1 MDNFSI
7 LTFAEAKQP
16 DYKEKKGVGY
26 YEYGHMN
33 DYPEYLLELYK
44 KSAKHQALIKGK
56 VNYISGNGWRAGDVY
71 GELFIKKANQVES
84 LEDVT
89 KKIVTDNELFGG
101 FYLQVIWA
109 MNGMISDIYHVDY
122 SKVRTN
128 KDNTQFWIK
137 ENWKDK
143 YEEVKVYPAFNPN
156 FPKGSQILFA
166 KEYRAGISIYPLPS
180 YFGGLNYI
188 ESDIEVSK
196 HVLGNAQ
203 TGFTPSKLITLPN
216 GEPNPEEKRIIERKF
231 ENKFTGS
238 DGKKFLLSFV
248 NDISRKPSIDDLGA
262 SDLTKE
268 DFGHVDELIRTNI
281 YVAHQITTPALFG
294 ISEPGKLGSRQ
305 EMRDGYEIFKNTYVN
320 YKQRQVEAIIN
331 MIGSYRGVKEPMS
344 IQAVDPIG
352 IEFSSDIIAQNLTKD
367 EIREMLGAQKLE
379 PKTSSTSQ
387 DVIDSLNSL
396 SPLVANKVLESM
408 TPNEIRSI
416 VGLVAQAEGA
426 DLPQQMS
433 EDFIFEE
440 FGESRENFTVLKRK
454 ERFNEYT
461 DYELFASINQ
471 TKADILDLISKDKRI
486 TPEVIADT
494 LKLDISV
501 VDNSIEELIKDSSL
515 NKGLEKGVTIHELT
529 APLSELTKIEPQTSS
544 FLIRYTYEWKDIVPA
559 GERNTAAHPSREFCK
574 RLMTLDKV
582 YSRSDIEQMSAR
594 LGYSVWDRKG
604 GWWTMPDGEHSPSC
618 RHTWVSNIV
627 MRKK

>member
-7 LTFAEAKQP
+7 LTFAEARQP
-16 DYKEKKGVGY
+16 DYKEKKGIGY
-26 YEYGHMN
+26 YEYGHLN

-56 VNYISGNGWRAGDVY
+56 INYICGNGWKAGDVY
-71 GELFIKKANQVES
+71 GELFIKHANQVET
-84 LEDVT
+84 LEEVT

-101 FYLQVIWA
+101 FYLQVIWS

-128 KDNTQFWIK
+128 KDNTEFWIK
-137 ENWKDK
+137 DNWKDRH
-143 YEEVKVYPAFNPN
+143 EEVKVYPAFNPN
-156 FPKGSQILFA
+156 FPKGSQILFV

-248 NDISRKPSIDDLGA
+248 NDSGRKPIIDDLGA

-294 ISEPGKLGSRQ
+294 IAEPGKLGSRQ
-305 EMRDGYEIFKNTYVN
+305 EMRDGYEIFKNTYIN
-320 YKQRQVEAIIN
+320 YKQRQIEAVIN
-331 MIGSYRGVKEPMS
+331 MIGSYRGVKEPMYL
-344 IQAVDPIG
+344 IAVEPIG
-352 IEFSSDIIAQNLTKD
+352 IEFGEQTIASVAPKEWILDK
-367 EIREMLGAQKLE
+367 LGIDM
-379 PKTSSTSQ
+379 SQ
-387 DVIDSLNSL
+387 YQ
-396 SPLVANKVLESM
+396 
-408 TPNEIRSI
+408 T
-416 VGLVAQAEGA
+416 Q
-426 DLPQQMS
+426 PQQMS
-433 EDFIFEE
+433 DEFIFEE
-440 FGESRENFTVLKRK
+440 FGEAASNFQVFKK
-454 ERFNEYT
+454 KARFDEYT
-461 DYELFASINQ
+461 DYELFATINQ
-471 TKADILDLISKDKRI
+471 VKADILDLISKDKRI

-494 LKLDISV
+494 LKIDIDV
-501 VDNSIEELIKDSSL
+501 VNRNIEDLIKSGSL
-515 NKGLEKGVTIHELT
+515 AQGTENGVLIHELT
-529 APLSELTKIEPQTSS
+529 APLKDLTKIEPETKS
-544 FLIRYTYEWKDIVPA
+544 FMIRYSYEWKDIVPA

-574 RLMTLDKV
+574 RLMSLDKF
-582 YSRSDIEQMSAR
+582 YSRSDIEQISAR

-604 GWWTMPDGEHSPSC
+604 GWWTMPSGEHSPSC
-618 RHTWVSNIV
+618 RHEWKSNIV
-627 MRKK
+627 MRKNK

>member
-7 LTFAEAKQP
+7 LTFAEARQP
-16 DYKEKKGVGY
+16 DYKEKKGIGY

-56 VNYISGNGWRAGDVY
+56 INYICGNGWKAGDVY
-71 GELFIKKANQVES
+71 GELFIKHANQVET
-84 LEDVT
+84 LEEVT

-101 FYLQVIWA
+101 FYLQVIWS

-128 KDNTQFWIK
+128 KDNTEFWIK
-137 ENWKDK
+137 DNWKDRH
-143 YEEVKVYPAFNPN
+143 EEVKVYPAFNPN
-156 FPKGSQILFA
+156 FPKGSQILFV

-248 NDISRKPSIDDLGA
+248 NDSGRKPIIDDLGA

-294 ISEPGKLGSRQ
+294 IAEPGKLGSRQ
-305 EMRDGYEIFKNTYVN
+305 EMRDGYEIFKNTYIN
-320 YKQRQVEAIIN
+320 YKQRQIEAVIN
-331 MIGSYRGVKEPMS
+331 MIGSYRGVKEPMYL
-344 IQAVDPIG
+344 IAVEPIG
-352 IEFSSDIIAQNLTKD
+352 IEFGEQTIAAVAPKEWILEK
-367 EIREMLGAQKLE
+367 LGIDM
-379 PKTSSTSQ
+379 SQ
-387 DVIDSLNSL
+387 YQ
-396 SPLVANKVLESM
+396 
-408 TPNEIRSI
+408 T
-416 VGLVAQAEGA
+416 Q
-426 DLPQQMS
+426 PQQMS
-433 EDFIFEE
+433 DEFIFEE
-440 FGESRENFTVLKRK
+440 FGEAASNFQVFKK
-454 ERFNEYT
+454 KARFDEYT
-461 DYELFASINQ
+461 DYELFATINQ
-471 TKADILDLISKDKRI
+471 VKADILDLISKDKRI

-494 LKLDISV
+494 LKIDIDV
-501 VDNSIEELIKDSSL
+501 VNRNIEDLIKSGSL
-515 NKGLEKGVTIHELT
+515 AQGTENGVLIHELT
-529 APLSELTKIEPQTSS
+529 APLKDLTKIEPETKS
-544 FLIRYTYEWKDIVPA
+544 FMIRYSYEWKDIVPA

-574 RLMTLDKV
+574 RLMSLDKF

-604 GWWTMPDGEHSPSC
+604 KWWTMPDGTHSPSC
-618 RHTWVSNIV
+618 RHEWKSVLV
-627 MRKK
+627 MRKNK

>member
-7 LTFAEAKQP
+7 LTFAEARQP

-56 VNYISGNGWRAGDVY
+56 INYICGNGWKAGDVY
-71 GELFIKKANQVES
+71 GELFIRNANQVET

-101 FYLQVIWA
+101 FYLQVIWS

-128 KDNTQFWIK
+128 KDNTEFWIK
-137 ENWKDK
+137 DNWKDRH
-143 YEEVKVYPAFNPN
+143 EEVKVYPAFNPN
-156 FPKGSQILFA
+156 FPKGSQILFV

-248 NDISRKPSIDDLGA
+248 NDSGRKPIIDDLGA

-294 ISEPGKLGSRQ
+294 IAEPGKLGTRQ
-305 EMRDGYEIFKNTYVN
+305 EMRDGYEIFKNTYIN
-320 YKQRQVEAIIN
+320 YKQRQIEAVIN
-331 MIGSYRGVKEPMS
+331 MIGSYRGVKEPMTLIS
-344 IQAVDPIG
+344 VEPIG
-352 IEFSSDIIAQNLTKD
+352 IEFGEQTIAAVAPKEWILEK
-367 EIREMLGAQKLE
+367 LGIDPTLYQ
-379 PKTSSTSQ
+379 PK
-387 DVIDSLNSL
+387 
-396 SPLVANKVLESM
+396 
-408 TPNEIRSI
+408 
-416 VGLVAQAEGA
+416 
-426 DLPQQMS
+426 PQQMS
-433 EDFIFEE
+433 DEFIFEE
-440 FGESRENFTVLKRK
+440 FGEASENFQVFKK
-454 ERFNEYT
+454 KARFDEYT
-461 DYELFASINQ
+461 DYELFATINQ

-494 LKLDISV
+494 LKIDIDV
-501 VDNSIEELIKDSSL
+501 VNRNIEDLIKSGSL
-515 NKGLEKGVTIHELT
+515 AQGTENGVLIHELT
-529 APLSELTKIEPQTSS
+529 APLKDLTKIEPETKS
-544 FLIRYTYEWKDIVPA
+544 FMIRYSYEWKDIVPA

-574 RLMTLDKV
+574 RLMSLDKF

-604 GWWTMPDGEHSPSC
+604 KWWTMPDGTHSPSC
-618 RHTWVSNIV
+618 RHEWKSNIV
-627 MRKK
+627 MRKNK

>member
-7 LTFAEAKQP
+7 LTFAEARQP

-26 YEYGHMN
+26 YEYGHLN

-56 VNYISGNGWRAGDVY
+56 INYICGNGWKAGDVY
-71 GELFIKKANQVES
+71 GELFIRNANQVET
-84 LEDVT
+84 LEEVT

-101 FYLQVIWA
+101 FYLQVIWS

-128 KDNTQFWIK
+128 KDNTEFWIK
-137 ENWKDK
+137 DNWKDRH
-143 YEEVKVYPAFNPN
+143 EEVKVYPAFNPN
-156 FPKGSQILFA
+156 FPKGSQILFV

-248 NDISRKPSIDDLGA
+248 NDSGRKPIIDDLGA

-294 ISEPGKLGSRQ
+294 IAEPGKLGSRQ
-305 EMRDGYEIFKNTYVN
+305 EMRDGYEIFKNTYIN
-320 YKQRQVEAIIN
+320 YKQRQIEAVIN
-331 MIGSYRGVKEPMS
+331 MIGSYRGVKEPMTLIS
-344 IQAVDPIG
+344 VEPIG
-352 IEFSSDIIAQNLTKD
+352 IEFGEQTIAAVAPKEWILEK
-367 EIREMLGAQKLE
+367 LGIDM
-379 PKTSSTSQ
+379 SQ
-387 DVIDSLNSL
+387 Y
-396 SPLVANKVLESM
+396 
-408 TPNEIRSI
+408 
-416 VGLVAQAEGA
+416 Q
-426 DLPQQMS
+426 PQQMS
-433 EDFIFEE
+433 DEFIFEE
-440 FGESRENFTVLKRK
+440 FGEAASNFQVFKKKSRFD
-454 ERFNEYT
+454 EYT
-461 DYELFASINQ
+461 DYELFATINQ
-471 TKADILDLISKDKRI
+471 VKADILDLISKDKRI

-494 LKLDISV
+494 LKIDIDV
-501 VDNSIEELIKDSSL
+501 VNRNIEDLIKSGSL
-515 NKGLEKGVTIHELT
+515 AQGTENGVLIHELT
-529 APLSELTKIEPQTSS
+529 APLKDLTKIEPETKS
-544 FLIRYTYEWKDIVPA
+544 FMIRYSYEWKDEIPTT
-559 GERNTAAHPSREFCK
+559 ERDSEKHPSREFCK
-574 RLMTLDKV
+574 RLMGLKKF

-604 GWWTMPDGEHSPSC
+604 GWWTMPSGKHSPSC
-618 RHTWVSNIV
+618 RHEWKSLVV

>member
-1 MDNFSI
+1 MDNISI
-7 LTFAEAKQP
+7 LTFAEARQP

-56 VNYISGNGWRAGDVY
+56 INYICGNGWKAGDVY
-71 GELFIKKANQVES
+71 GELFIRNANQVET
-84 LEDVT
+84 LEEVT

-101 FYLQVIWA
+101 FYLQVIWS

-128 KDNTQFWIK
+128 KDNTEFWIK
-137 ENWKDK
+137 DNWKDRH
-143 YEEVKVYPAFNPN
+143 EEVKVYPAFNPN
-156 FPKGSQILFA
+156 FPKGSQILFV

-248 NDISRKPSIDDLGA
+248 NDSGRKPIIDDLGA

-294 ISEPGKLGSRQ
+294 IAEPGKLGSRQ
-305 EMRDGYEIFKNTYVN
+305 EMRDGYEIFKNTYIN
-320 YKQRQVEAIIN
+320 YKQRQIEAVIN
-331 MIGSYRGVKEPMS
+331 MIGSYRGVKEPMTLIS
-344 IQAVDPIG
+344 VEPIG
-352 IEFSSDIIAQNLTKD
+352 IEFGEQTIAAVAPKEWILEK
-367 EIREMLGAQKLE
+367 LGI
-379 PKTSSTSQ
+379 
-387 DVIDSLNSL
+387 DVSLYQ
-396 SPLVANKVLESM
+396 
-408 TPNEIRSI
+408 T
-416 VGLVAQAEGA
+416 Q
-426 DLPQQMS
+426 PQQMS
-433 EDFIFEE
+433 DDFIFEE
-440 FGESRENFTVLKRK
+440 FGEAASNFQVFKK
-454 ERFNEYT
+454 KARFDEYT
-461 DYELFASINQ
+461 DYELFATINQ

-494 LKLDISV
+494 LKIDIDV
-501 VDNSIEELIKDSSL
+501 VNRNIEDLIKSGSL
-515 NKGLEKGVTIHELT
+515 AQGTENGVLIHELT
-529 APLSELTKIEPQTSS
+529 APLKDLTKIEPETKS
-544 FLIRYTYEWKDIVPA
+544 FMIRYSYEWKDIVPV

-574 RLMTLDKV
+574 RLMALDKF

-604 GWWTMPDGEHSPSC
+604 KWWTMPDGTHSPSC
-618 RHTWVSNIV
+618 RHEWKSLVV

>member
-7 LTFAEAKQP
+7 LTFAEARQP
-16 DYKEKKGVGY
+16 DYKEKKGIGY

-56 VNYISGNGWRAGDVY
+56 INYICGNGWKAGDVY
-71 GELFIKKANQVES
+71 GELFIKHANQVET
-84 LEDVT
+84 LEEVT

-101 FYLQVIWA
+101 FYLQVIWS

-128 KDNTQFWIK
+128 KDNTEFWIK
-137 ENWKDK
+137 DNWKDRH
-143 YEEVKVYPAFNPN
+143 EEVKVYPAFNPN
-156 FPKGSQILFA
+156 FPKGSQILFV

-248 NDISRKPSIDDLGA
+248 NDSGRKPIIDDLGA

-294 ISEPGKLGSRQ
+294 IAEPGKLGSRQ
-305 EMRDGYEIFKNTYVN
+305 EMRDGYEIFKNTYIN
-320 YKQRQVEAIIN
+320 YKQRQIEAVIN
-331 MIGSYRGVKEPMS
+331 MIGSYRGVKEPMTLIS
-344 IQAVDPIG
+344 VEPIG
-352 IEFSSDIIAQNLTKD
+352 IEFGEQTIAAVAPKEWILEK
-367 EIREMLGAQKLE
+367 LGIDM
-379 PKTSSTSQ
+379 SQ
-387 DVIDSLNSL
+387 YQ
-396 SPLVANKVLESM
+396 
-408 TPNEIRSI
+408 T
-416 VGLVAQAEGA
+416 Q
-426 DLPQQMS
+426 PQQMS
-433 EDFIFEE
+433 DEFIFEE
-440 FGESRENFTVLKRK
+440 FGEASENFQVFKK
-454 ERFNEYT
+454 KARFDEYT
-461 DYELFASINQ
+461 DYELFATINQ

-494 LKLDISV
+494 LKIDIDV
-501 VDNSIEELIKDSSL
+501 VNRNIEDLIKSGSL
-515 NKGLEKGVTIHELT
+515 AQGTENGVLIHELT
-529 APLSELTKIEPQTSS
+529 APLKDLTKIEPETKS
-544 FLIRYTYEWKDIVPA
+544 FMIRYSYEWKDIVPA

-574 RLMTLDKV
+574 RLMSLDKF
-582 YSRSDIEQMSAR
+582 YSRSDIEQISAR

-604 GWWTMPDGEHSPSC
+604 GWWTMPSGEHSPSC
-618 RHTWVSNIV
+618 RHEWKSNIV
-627 MRKK
+627 MRKNK

>member
-7 LTFAEAKQP
+7 LTFAEARQP

-56 VNYISGNGWRAGDVY
+56 INYICGNGWKAGDVY
-71 GELFIKKANQVES
+71 GELFIKHANQVET
-84 LEDVT
+84 LEEVT

-101 FYLQVIWA
+101 FYLQVIWS

-128 KDNTQFWIK
+128 KDNTEFWIK
-137 ENWKDK
+137 DNWKDRH
-143 YEEVKVYPAFNPN
+143 EEVKVYPAFNPN
-156 FPKGSQILFA
+156 FPKGSQILFV

-248 NDISRKPSIDDLGA
+248 NDSGRKPIIDDLGA

-294 ISEPGKLGSRQ
+294 IAEPGKLGSRQ
-305 EMRDGYEIFKNTYVN
+305 EMRDGYEIFKNTYIN
-320 YKQRQVEAIIN
+320 YKQRQIEAVIN
-331 MIGSYRGVKEPMS
+331 MIGSYRGVKEPMTLIS
-344 IQAVDPIG
+344 VEPIG
-352 IEFSSDIIAQNLTKD
+352 IEFGEQTIAAVAPKEWILEK
-367 EIREMLGAQKLE
+367 LGIDM
-379 PKTSSTSQ
+379 SQ
-387 DVIDSLNSL
+387 YQ
-396 SPLVANKVLESM
+396 
-408 TPNEIRSI
+408 T
-416 VGLVAQAEGA
+416 Q
-426 DLPQQMS
+426 PQQMS
-433 EDFIFEE
+433 DEFIFEE
-440 FGESRENFTVLKRK
+440 FGEAASNFQVFKKKSRFD
-454 ERFNEYT
+454 EYT
-461 DYELFASINQ
+461 DYELFATINQ

-494 LKLDISV
+494 LKIDIDV
-501 VDNSIEELIKDSSL
+501 VNRNIEDLIKSGSL
-515 NKGLEKGVTIHELT
+515 AQGTENGVLIHELT
-529 APLSELTKIEPQTSS
+529 APLKELTKIEPETKS
-544 FLIRYTYEWKDIVPA
+544 FMIRYSYEWKDIVPA

-574 RLMTLDKV
+574 RLMSLDKF
-582 YSRSDIEQMSAR
+582 YSRSDIEQISAR

-604 GWWTMPDGEHSPSC
+604 GWWTMPSGEHSPSC
-618 RHTWVSNIV
+618 RHEWKSNIV
-627 MRKK
+627 MRKNK

>member
-7 LTFAEAKQP
+7 LTFAEARQP
-16 DYKEKKGVGY
+16 DYKEKKGIGY

-56 VNYISGNGWRAGDVY
+56 INYICGNGWKAGDVY
-71 GELFIKKANQVES
+71 GELFIRNANQVET
-84 LEDVT
+84 LEEVT

-101 FYLQVIWA
+101 FYLQVIWS

-128 KDNTQFWIK
+128 KDNTEFWIK
-137 ENWKDK
+137 DNWKDRH
-143 YEEVKVYPAFNPN
+143 EEVKVYPAFNPN
-156 FPKGSQILFA
+156 FPKGSQILFV

-248 NDISRKPSIDDLGA
+248 NDSGRKPIIDDLGA

-294 ISEPGKLGSRQ
+294 IAEPGKLGSRQ
-305 EMRDGYEIFKNTYVN
+305 EMRDGYEIFKNTYIN
-320 YKQRQVEAIIN
+320 YKQRQIEAVIN
-331 MIGSYRGVKEPMS
+331 MIGSYRGVKEPMYL
-344 IQAVDPIG
+344 IAVEPIG
-352 IEFSSDIIAQNLTKD
+352 IEFGEQTIAAVAPKEWILEK
-367 EIREMLGAQKLE
+367 LGIDM
-379 PKTSSTSQ
+379 SQ
-387 DVIDSLNSL
+387 Y
-396 SPLVANKVLESM
+396 
-408 TPNEIRSI
+408 
-416 VGLVAQAEGA
+416 Q
-426 DLPQQMS
+426 PQQMS
-433 EDFIFEE
+433 DNFIFEE
-440 FGESRENFTVLKRK
+440 FGEASENFQVFKK
-454 ERFNEYT
+454 KARFDEYT
-461 DYELFASINQ
+461 DYELFATINQ

-494 LKLDISV
+494 LKIDIDV
-501 VDNSIEELIKDSSL
+501 VNRNIEDLIKSGSL
-515 NKGLEKGVTIHELT
+515 AQGTENGVLIHELT
-529 APLSELTKIEPQTSS
+529 APLKDLTKIEPETKS
-544 FLIRYTYEWKDIVPA
+544 FMIRYSYEWKDIVPA

-574 RLMTLDKV
+574 RLMSLDKF

-604 GWWTMPDGEHSPSC
+604 KWWTMPDGTHSPSC
-618 RHTWVSNIV
+618 RHEWKSNLV
-627 MRKK
+627 MRKNK

>member
-7 LTFAEAKQP
+7 LTFAEARQP

-56 VNYISGNGWRAGDVY
+56 INYICGNGWKAGDVY
-71 GELFIKKANQVES
+71 GELFIKHANQVET
-84 LEDVT
+84 LEEVT

-101 FYLQVIWA
+101 FYLQVIWS

-128 KDNTQFWIK
+128 KDNTEFWIK
-137 ENWKDK
+137 DNWKDRH
-143 YEEVKVYPAFNPN
+143 EEVKVYPAFNPN
-156 FPKGSQILFA
+156 FPKGSQILFV

-248 NDISRKPSIDDLGA
+248 NDSGRKPIIDDLGA

-294 ISEPGKLGSRQ
+294 IAEPGKLGSRQ
-305 EMRDGYEIFKNTYVN
+305 EMRDGYEIFKNTYIN
-320 YKQRQVEAIIN
+320 YKQRQIEAVIN
-331 MIGSYRGVKEPMS
+331 MIGSYRGVKEPMYL
-344 IQAVDPIG
+344 IAVEPIG
-352 IEFSSDIIAQNLTKD
+352 IEFGEQTIAAVAPKEWILEK
-367 EIREMLGAQKLE
+367 LGIDM
-379 PKTSSTSQ
+379 SQ
-387 DVIDSLNSL
+387 YQ
-396 SPLVANKVLESM
+396 
-408 TPNEIRSI
+408 T
-416 VGLVAQAEGA
+416 Q
-426 DLPQQMS
+426 PQQMS
-433 EDFIFEE
+433 DEFIFEA
-440 FGESRENFTVLKRK
+440 FGEASENFQVFKK
-454 ERFNEYT
+454 KARFDEYT
-461 DYELFASINQ
+461 DYELFATINQ

-494 LKLDISV
+494 LKIDIDV
-501 VDNSIEELIKDSSL
+501 VNRNIEDLIKSGSL
-515 NKGLEKGVTIHELT
+515 AQGTENGVLIHELT
-529 APLSELTKIEPQTSS
+529 APLKDLTKIEPETKS
-544 FLIRYTYEWKDIVPA
+544 FMIRYSYEWKDIVPA

-574 RLMTLDKV
+574 RLMSLDKF
-582 YSRSDIEQMSAR
+582 YSRSDIEQISAR

-604 GWWTMPDGEHSPSC
+604 GWWTMPSGEHSPSC
-618 RHTWVSNIV
+618 RHEWKSNIV
-627 MRKK
+627 MRKNK

>member
-7 LTFAEAKQP
+7 LTFAEARQP

-26 YEYGHMN
+26 YEYGHLN

-56 VNYISGNGWRAGDVY
+56 INYICGNGWKAGDVY
-71 GELFIKKANQVES
+71 GELFIRNANQVET
-84 LEDVT
+84 LEGVT

-101 FYLQVIWA
+101 FYLQVIWS

-128 KDNTQFWIK
+128 KDNTEFWIK
-137 ENWKDK
+137 DNWKDRH
-143 YEEVKVYPAFNPN
+143 EEVKVYPAFNPN
-156 FPKGSQILFA
+156 FPKGSQILFV

-248 NDISRKPSIDDLGA
+248 NDSGRKPIIDDLGA

-294 ISEPGKLGSRQ
+294 IAEPGKLGSRQ
-305 EMRDGYEIFKNTYVN
+305 EMRDGYEIFKNTYIN
-320 YKQRQVEAIIN
+320 YKQRQIEAVIN
-331 MIGSYRGVKEPMS
+331 MIGSYRGVKEPMTLIS
-344 IQAVDPIG
+344 VEPIG
-352 IEFSSDIIAQNLTKD
+352 IEFGEQTIAAVAPKEWILEK
-367 EIREMLGAQKLE
+367 LGIDM
-379 PKTSSTSQ
+379 SQ
-387 DVIDSLNSL
+387 YQ
-396 SPLVANKVLESM
+396 
-408 TPNEIRSI
+408 T
-416 VGLVAQAEGA
+416 
-426 DLPQQMS
+426 QQMS
-433 EDFIFEE
+433 DEFIFEE
-440 FGESRENFTVLKRK
+440 FGEAIENFQVFKK
-454 ERFNEYT
+454 KSRFDEYT
-461 DYELFASINQ
+461 DYELFATINQ
-471 TKADILDLISKDKRI
+471 VKADILDLISKDKRI

-494 LKLDISV
+494 LKIDIDV
-501 VDNSIEELIKDSSL
+501 VNRNIEDLIKSGSL
-515 NKGLEKGVTIHELT
+515 AQGTENGVLIHELT
-529 APLSELTKIEPQTSS
+529 APLKDLTKIEPETKS
-544 FLIRYTYEWKDIVPA
+544 FMIRYSYEWKDEIPTT
-559 GERNTAAHPSREFCK
+559 ERDSEKHPSREFCK
-574 RLMTLDKV
+574 RLMGLKKF

-604 GWWTMPDGEHSPSC
+604 GWWTMPSGKHSPSC
-618 RHTWVSNIV
+618 RHEWKSNIV
-627 MRKK
+627 MRKNK

>member
-7 LTFAEAKQP
+7 LTFAEARQP
-16 DYKEKKGVGY
+16 DYKEKKGIGY

-56 VNYISGNGWRAGDVY
+56 INYICGNGWKAGDVY
-71 GELFIKKANQVES
+71 GELFIKHANQVET
-84 LEDVT
+84 LEEVT

-101 FYLQVIWA
+101 FYLQVIWS

-128 KDNTQFWIK
+128 KDNTEFWIK
-137 ENWKDK
+137 DNWKDRH
-143 YEEVKVYPAFNPN
+143 EEVKVYPAFNPN
-156 FPKGSQILFA
+156 FPKGSQILFV

-248 NDISRKPSIDDLGA
+248 NDVSRKPQIDDLGV

-268 DFGHVDELIRTNI
+268 NFSQVDELIRTNI

-294 ISEPGKLGSRQ
+294 IAEPGKLGSRQ
-305 EMRDGYEIFKNTYVN
+305 EMRDGYEIFKNTYIN
-320 YKQRQVEAIIN
+320 YKQRQIEAVIN
-331 MIGSYRGVKEPMS
+331 MIGSYRGVKESMTLIS
-344 IQAVDPIG
+344 VEPIG
-352 IEFSSDIIAQNLTKD
+352 IEFGEQTIAAVAPKEWILEK
-367 EIREMLGAQKLE
+367 LG
-379 PKTSSTSQ
+379 
-387 DVIDSLNSL
+387 IDMSLYQ
-396 SPLVANKVLESM
+396 
-408 TPNEIRSI
+408 T
-416 VGLVAQAEGA
+416 QT
-426 DLPQQMS
+426 QQMS
-433 EDFIFEE
+433 DEFIFEE
-440 FGESRENFTVLKRK
+440 FGEAASNFQVLKK
-454 ERFNEYT
+454 KSRFDEYT

-486 TPEVIADT
+486 TPEVIAET
-494 LKLDISV
+494 LNLDIDV
-501 VDNSIEELIKDSSL
+501 VKSNLEELIKIGSL
-515 NKGLEKGVTIHELT
+515 AVGIDNGITIHELT
-529 APLSELTKIEPQTSS
+529 APIDELTKIEPETKS
-544 FLIRYTYEWKDIVPA
+544 FMIRYSYEWKDIVPA

-574 RLMTLDKV
+574 RLMSLDKF
-582 YSRSDIEQMSAR
+582 YSRSDIEQISAR

-604 GWWTMPDGEHSPSC
+604 GWWTMPSGEHSPSC
-618 RHTWVSNIV
+618 RHEWKSNIV
-627 MRKK
+627 MRKNK

>member
-7 LTFAEAKQP
+7 LTFAEARQP

-26 YEYGHMN
+26 YEYGHLN

-56 VNYISGNGWRAGDVY
+56 INYICGNGWKAGDVY
-71 GELFIKKANQVES
+71 GELFIKHANQVET
-84 LEDVT
+84 LEEVT

-101 FYLQVIWA
+101 FYLQVIWS

-128 KDNTQFWIK
+128 KDNTEFWIK
-137 ENWKDK
+137 DNWKDRH
-143 YEEVKVYPAFNPN
+143 EEVKVYPAFNPN
-156 FPKGSQILFA
+156 FPKGSQILFV

-248 NDISRKPSIDDLGA
+248 NDSGRKPIIDDLGA

-268 DFGHVDELIRTNI
+268 NFSQVDELIRTNI

-294 ISEPGKLGSRQ
+294 IAEPGKLGSRQ
-305 EMRDGYEIFKNTYVN
+305 EMRDGYEIFKNTYIN
-320 YKQRQVEAIIN
+320 YKQRQIEAVIN
-331 MIGSYRGVKEPMS
+331 MIGSYRGVKEPMYL
-344 IQAVDPIG
+344 IAVEPIG
-352 IEFSSDIIAQNLTKD
+352 IEFGEQTIAAVAPKEWILEK
-367 EIREMLGAQKLE
+367 LGIDM
-379 PKTSSTSQ
+379 SQ
-387 DVIDSLNSL
+387 YQ
-396 SPLVANKVLESM
+396 
-408 TPNEIRSI
+408 T
-416 VGLVAQAEGA
+416 Q
-426 DLPQQMS
+426 PQQMS
-433 EDFIFEE
+433 DEFIFEE
-440 FGESRENFTVLKRK
+440 FGEAASNFQVFKKKSRFD
-454 ERFNEYT
+454 EYT
-461 DYELFASINQ
+461 DYELFATINQ
-471 TKADILDLISKDKRI
+471 VKADILDLISKDKRI

-494 LKLDISV
+494 LKIDIDV
-501 VDNSIEELIKDSSL
+501 VNRNIEDLIKSGSL
-515 NKGLEKGVTIHELT
+515 AQGTENGVLIHELT
-529 APLSELTKIEPQTSS
+529 APLKDLTKIEPETKS
-544 FLIRYTYEWKDIVPA
+544 FMIRYSYEWKDIVPA

-574 RLMTLDKV
+574 RLMSLDKF

-604 GWWTMPDGEHSPSC
+604 KWWTMPDGTHSPSC
-618 RHTWVSNIV
+618 RHEWKSNIV
-627 MRKK
+627 MRKNK

>member
-7 LTFAEAKQP
+7 LTFAEARQP

-56 VNYISGNGWRAGDVY
+56 INYICGNGWKAGDIY
-71 GELFIKKANQVES
+71 GELFIKHANQVET
-84 LEDVT
+84 LEEVT

-101 FYLQVIWA
+101 FYLQVIWS

-128 KDNTQFWIK
+128 KDNTEFWIK
-137 ENWKDK
+137 DNWKDRH
-143 YEEVKVYPAFNPN
+143 EEVKVYPAFNPN
-156 FPKGSQILFA
+156 FPKGSQILFV

-248 NDISRKPSIDDLGA
+248 NDSGRKPIIDDLGA

-294 ISEPGKLGSRQ
+294 IAEPGKLGTRQ
-305 EMRDGYEIFKNTYVN
+305 EMRDGYEIFKNTYIN
-320 YKQRQVEAIIN
+320 YKQRQIEAVIN
-331 MIGSYRGVKEPMS
+331 MIGSYRGVKEPMTL
-344 IQAVDPIG
+344 IAVEPIG
-352 IEFSSDIIAQNLTKD
+352 IEFGEQTIAAVAPKEWILEK
-367 EIREMLGAQKLE
+367 LGIDM
-379 PKTSSTSQ
+379 SQ
-387 DVIDSLNSL
+387 Y
-396 SPLVANKVLESM
+396 
-408 TPNEIRSI
+408 
-416 VGLVAQAEGA
+416 Q
-426 DLPQQMS
+426 PQQMS
-433 EDFIFEE
+433 DEFIFEE
-440 FGESRENFTVLKRK
+440 FGEASENFQVFKK
-454 ERFNEYT
+454 KARFDEYT
-461 DYELFASINQ
+461 DYELFATINQ
-471 TKADILDLISKDKRI
+471 VKADILDLISKDKRI

-494 LKLDISV
+494 LKIDIDV
-501 VDNSIEELIKDSSL
+501 VNRNIEDLIKSGSL
-515 NKGLEKGVTIHELT
+515 AQGTENGVLIHELT
-529 APLSELTKIEPQTSS
+529 APLSELTKIEPETKS
-544 FLIRYTYEWKDIVPA
+544 FMIRYSYEWKDIVPA

-574 RLMTLDKV
+574 RLMALDKF
-582 YSRSDIEQMSAR
+582 YSRSDIEQISAR

-604 GWWTMPDGEHSPSC
+604 GWWTMPSGEHSPSC
-618 RHTWVSNIV
+618 RHEWKSNLV
-627 MRKK
+627 MRKNK

>member
-7 LTFAEAKQP
+7 LTFAEARQP

-26 YEYGHMN
+26 YEYGHLN

-56 VNYISGNGWRAGDVY
+56 INYICGNGWKAGDVY
-71 GELFIKKANQVES
+71 GELFIKHANQVET

-101 FYLQVIWA
+101 FYLQIIWS

-128 KDNTQFWIK
+128 KDNTEFWIK
-137 ENWKDK
+137 DNWKDRH
-143 YEEVKVYPAFNPN
+143 EEVKVYPAFNPN
-156 FPKGSQILFA
+156 FPKGSQILFV

-248 NDISRKPSIDDLGA
+248 NDSGRKPIIDDLGA

-294 ISEPGKLGSRQ
+294 IAEPGKLGSRQ
-305 EMRDGYEIFKNTYVN
+305 EMRDGYEIFKNTYIN
-320 YKQRQVEAIIN
+320 YKQRQIEAVIN
-331 MIGSYRGVKEPMS
+331 MIGSYRGVKEPMYL
-344 IQAVDPIG
+344 IAVEPIG
-352 IEFSSDIIAQNLTKD
+352 IEFGEQTIAAVAPKEWILEK
-367 EIREMLGAQKLE
+367 LGIDM
-379 PKTSSTSQ
+379 SQ
-387 DVIDSLNSL
+387 YQ
-396 SPLVANKVLESM
+396 
-408 TPNEIRSI
+408 T
-416 VGLVAQAEGA
+416 Q
-426 DLPQQMS
+426 PQQMS
-433 EDFIFEE
+433 DDFIFEE
-440 FGESRENFTVLKRK
+440 FGEAASNFQVFKK
-454 ERFNEYT
+454 KARFDEYT
-461 DYELFASINQ
+461 DYELFATINQ
-471 TKADILDLISKDKRI
+471 VKADILDLISKDKRI

-494 LKLDISV
+494 LKIDIDV
-501 VDNSIEELIKDSSL
+501 VNRNIEDLIKSGSL
-515 NKGLEKGVTIHELT
+515 AQGTENGVLIHELT
-529 APLSELTKIEPQTSS
+529 APLKDLTKIEPETKS
-544 FLIRYTYEWKDIVPA
+544 FMIRYSYEWKDIVPA

-574 RLMTLDKV
+574 RLMALDKF

-604 GWWTMPDGEHSPSC
+604 KWWTMPDGTHSPSC
-618 RHTWVSNIV
+618 RHEWKSNIV
-627 MRKK
+627 MRKNK

>member
-7 LTFAEAKQP
+7 LTFAEARQP

-56 VNYISGNGWRAGDVY
+56 INYICGNGWKAGDVY
-71 GELFIKKANQVES
+71 GELFIKHANQVET
-84 LEDVT
+84 LEEVT

-101 FYLQVIWA
+101 FYLQVIWS

-128 KDNTQFWIK
+128 KDNTEFWIK
-137 ENWKDK
+137 DNWKDRH
-143 YEEVKVYPAFNPN
+143 EEVKVYPAFNPN
-156 FPKGSQILFA
+156 FPKGSQILFV

-248 NDISRKPSIDDLGA
+248 NDSGRKPIIDDLGA

-294 ISEPGKLGSRQ
+294 IAEPGKLGTRQ
-305 EMRDGYEIFKNTYVN
+305 EMRDGYEIFKNTYIN
-320 YKQRQVEAIIN
+320 YKQRQIEAVIN
-331 MIGSYRGVKEPMS
+331 MIGSYRGVKEPMYL
-344 IQAVDPIG
+344 IAVEPIG
-352 IEFSSDIIAQNLTKD
+352 IEFGEQTIAAVAPKEWILEK
-367 EIREMLGAQKLE
+367 LGIDM
-379 PKTSSTSQ
+379 SQ
-387 DVIDSLNSL
+387 YQ
-396 SPLVANKVLESM
+396 
-408 TPNEIRSI
+408 T
-416 VGLVAQAEGA
+416 Q
-426 DLPQQMS
+426 PQQMS
-433 EDFIFEE
+433 DEFIFEE
-440 FGESRENFTVLKRK
+440 FGESSENFQVFKK
-454 ERFNEYT
+454 KARFDEYT
-461 DYELFASINQ
+461 DYELFATINQ

-494 LKLDISV
+494 LKIDIDV
-501 VDNSIEELIKDSSL
+501 VNRNIEDLIKSGSL
-515 NKGLEKGVTIHELT
+515 AQGTENGVLIHELT
-529 APLSELTKIEPQTSS
+529 APLKDLTKIEPETKS
-544 FLIRYTYEWKDIVPA
+544 FMIRYSYEWKNDIPITQRDS
-559 GERNTAAHPSREFCK
+559 EKHPSREFCK
-574 RLMTLDKV
+574 RLMSLDKF
-582 YSRSDIEQMSAR
+582 YSRSDIEQISAR

-604 GWWTMPDGEHSPSC
+604 GWWTMPSGEHSPSC
-618 RHTWVSNIV
+618 RHEWKSNIV
-627 MRKK
+627 MRKNK

>member
-7 LTFAEAKQP
+7 LTFAEARQP
-16 DYKEKKGVGY
+16 DYKEKKGIGY

-56 VNYISGNGWRAGDVY
+56 INYICGNGWKAGDVY
-71 GELFIKKANQVES
+71 GELFIKHANQVET
-84 LEDVT
+84 LEEVT

-101 FYLQVIWA
+101 FYLQVIWS

-128 KDNTQFWIK
+128 KDNTEFWIK
-137 ENWKDK
+137 DNWKDRH
-143 YEEVKVYPAFNPN
+143 EEVKVYPAFNPN
-156 FPKGSQILFA
+156 FPKGSQILFV

-248 NDISRKPSIDDLGA
+248 NDSGRKPIIDDLGA

-294 ISEPGKLGSRQ
+294 IAEPGKLGSRQ
-305 EMRDGYEIFKNTYVN
+305 EMRDGYEIFKNTYIN
-320 YKQRQVEAIIN
+320 YKQRQIEAVIN
-331 MIGSYRGVKEPMS
+331 MIGSYRGVKEPMTLIS
-344 IQAVDPIG
+344 VEPIG
-352 IEFSSDIIAQNLTKD
+352 IEFGEQTIAAVAPKEWILEKLGIDI
-367 EIREMLGAQKLE
+367 
-379 PKTSSTSQ
+379 
-387 DVIDSLNSL
+387 SLYQ
-396 SPLVANKVLESM
+396 
-408 TPNEIRSI
+408 T
-416 VGLVAQAEGA
+416 Q
-426 DLPQQMS
+426 PQQMS
-433 EDFIFEE
+433 DEFIFEE
-440 FGESRENFTVLKRK
+440 FGEAASNFQVFKK
-454 ERFNEYT
+454 KARFDEYT
-461 DYELFASINQ
+461 DYELFATINQ

-494 LKLDISV
+494 LKIDIDIV
-501 VDNSIEELIKDSSL
+501 NRNIEDLIKSGSL
-515 NKGLEKGVTIHELT
+515 AQGTEKGVIIHELT
-529 APLSELTKIEPQTSS
+529 APLSELTKIEPETKS
-544 FLIRYTYEWKDIVPA
+544 FMIRYSYEWKDIVPA

-574 RLMTLDKV
+574 RLMSLDKF
-582 YSRSDIEQMSAR
+582 YSRSDIEQISAR

-604 GWWTMPDGEHSPSC
+604 GWWTMPSGEHSPSC
-618 RHTWVSNIV
+618 RHEWKSNIV
-627 MRKK
+627 MRKNK

>member
-1 MDNFSI
+1 MDKILDSFSI

-56 VNYISGNGWRAGDVY
+56 INYICGNGWKAGDVY
-71 GELFIKKANQVES
+71 GELFIRNANQVET
-84 LEDVT
+84 LEEVT

-101 FYLQVIWA
+101 FYLQVIWS

-156 FPKGSQILFA
+156 FPKGSQILFV

-248 NDISRKPSIDDLGA
+248 NDSNRKPIIDDLGA

-294 ISEPGKLGSRQ
+294 IAEPGKLGSRQ
-305 EMRDGYEIFKNTYVN
+305 EMRDGYEIFKNTYIN
-320 YKQRQVEAIIN
+320 YKQRQIEAVIN
-331 MIGSYRGVKEPMS
+331 MIGSYRGVKEPMYL
-344 IQAVDPIG
+344 IAVEPIG
-352 IEFSSDIIAQNLTKD
+352 IEFGEQTIAAVAPKEWILEK
-367 EIREMLGAQKLE
+367 LGIDM
-379 PKTSSTSQ
+379 SQ
-387 DVIDSLNSL
+387 YQ
-396 SPLVANKVLESM
+396 
-408 TPNEIRSI
+408 T
-416 VGLVAQAEGA
+416 Q
-426 DLPQQMS
+426 PQQMS
-433 EDFIFEE
+433 DEFIFEE
-440 FGESRENFTVLKRK
+440 FGEAASNFQVFKK
-454 ERFNEYT
+454 KARFDEYT
-461 DYELFASINQ
+461 DYELFATINQ
-471 TKADILDLISKDKRI
+471 VKADILDLISKDKRI

-494 LKLDISV
+494 LKIDIDV
-501 VDNSIEELIKDSSL
+501 VNRNIEDLIKSGSL
-515 NKGLEKGVTIHELT
+515 AQGTENGVLIHELT
-529 APLSELTKIEPQTSS
+529 APLKDLTKIEPETKS
-544 FLIRYTYEWKDIVPA
+544 FMIRYSYEWKDIVPA

-574 RLMTLDKV
+574 RLMSLDKF
-582 YSRSDIEQMSAR
+582 YSRSDIEQISAR

-604 GWWTMPDGEHSPSC
+604 GWWTMPSGEHSPSC
-618 RHTWVSNIV
+618 RHEWKSNIV
-627 MRKK
+627 MRKNK

>member
-7 LTFAEAKQP
+7 LTFAEARQP

-56 VNYISGNGWRAGDVY
+56 INYICGNGWKAGDVY
-71 GELFIKKANQVES
+71 GELFIRNANQVET
-84 LEDVT
+84 LEEVT

-101 FYLQVIWA
+101 FYLQVIWS

-128 KDNTQFWIK
+128 KDNTQYWVK
-137 ENWKDK
+137 DNWKDRH
-143 YEEVKVYPAFNPN
+143 EEAKVFPAFNPN
-156 FPKGSQILFA
+156 FPKGSQILFV

-248 NDISRKPSIDDLGA
+248 NDSGRKPIIDDLGA

-294 ISEPGKLGSRQ
+294 IAEPGKLGTRQ
-305 EMRDGYEIFKNTYVN
+305 EMRDGYEIFKNTYIN
-320 YKQRQVEAIIN
+320 YKQRQIEAVIN
-331 MIGSYRGVKEPMS
+331 MIGSYRGVKEPMTL
-344 IQAVDPIG
+344 IAVEPIG
-352 IEFSSDIIAQNLTKD
+352 IEFGEQTIAAVAPKEWILEK
-367 EIREMLGAQKLE
+367 LGIDPTLYQ
-379 PKTSSTSQ
+379 PK
-387 DVIDSLNSL
+387 
-396 SPLVANKVLESM
+396 
-408 TPNEIRSI
+408 
-416 VGLVAQAEGA
+416 
-426 DLPQQMS
+426 PQQMS
-433 EDFIFEE
+433 DEFIFEE
-440 FGESRENFTVLKRK
+440 FGEAASNFQVFKK
-454 ERFNEYT
+454 KARFDDYT
-461 DYELFASINQ
+461 DYELFATINQ

-494 LKLDISV
+494 LKIDVDV
-501 VDNSIEELIKDSSL
+501 VNRNIEDLIKSGSL
-515 NKGLEKGVTIHELT
+515 AQGTENGVLIHELT
-529 APLSELTKIEPQTSS
+529 APLKDLTKIEPETKS
-544 FLIRYTYEWKDIVPA
+544 FMIRYSYEWKDIVPA

-574 RLMTLDKV
+574 RLMTLDKF

-604 GWWTMPDGEHSPSC
+604 KWWTMPDGTHSPSC
-618 RHTWVSNIV
+618 RHEWKSLVV

>member
-7 LTFAEAKQP
+7 LTFAEARQP
-16 DYKEKKGVGY
+16 DYKEKKGIGY

-56 VNYISGNGWRAGDVY
+56 INYICGNGWKAGDVY
-71 GELFIKKANQVES
+71 GELFIKHANQVET
-84 LEDVT
+84 LEEVT

-101 FYLQVIWA
+101 FYLQVIWS

-128 KDNTQFWIK
+128 KDNTEFWIK
-137 ENWKDK
+137 DNWKDRH
-143 YEEVKVYPAFNPN
+143 EEVKVYPAFNPN
-156 FPKGSQILFA
+156 FPKGSQILFV

-248 NDISRKPSIDDLGA
+248 NDSGRKPIIDDLGA

-294 ISEPGKLGSRQ
+294 IAEPGKLGSRQ
-305 EMRDGYEIFKNTYVN
+305 EMRDGYEIFKNTYIN
-320 YKQRQVEAIIN
+320 YKQRQIEAVIN
-331 MIGSYRGVKEPMS
+331 MIGSYRGVKEPMYL
-344 IQAVDPIG
+344 IAVEPIG
-352 IEFSSDIIAQNLTKD
+352 IEFGEQTIAAVAPKEWILEK
-367 EIREMLGAQKLE
+367 LGIDM
-379 PKTSSTSQ
+379 SQ
-387 DVIDSLNSL
+387 YQ
-396 SPLVANKVLESM
+396 
-408 TPNEIRSI
+408 T
-416 VGLVAQAEGA
+416 Q
-426 DLPQQMS
+426 PQQMS
-433 EDFIFEE
+433 DEFIFDE
-440 FGESRENFTVLKRK
+440 FGEAASNFQVFKK
-454 ERFNEYT
+454 KARFDEYT
-461 DYELFASINQ
+461 DYELFATINQ

-494 LKLDISV
+494 LKIDIDV
-501 VDNSIEELIKDSSL
+501 VNRNIEDLIKSGSL
-515 NKGLEKGVTIHELT
+515 AQGTEKGVIIHELT
-529 APLSELTKIEPQTSS
+529 APLKDLTKIEPETKS
-544 FLIRYTYEWKDIVPA
+544 FMIRYSYEWKDIVPA

-574 RLMTLDKV
+574 RLMSLDKF
-582 YSRSDIEQMSAR
+582 YSRSDIEQISAR

-604 GWWTMPDGEHSPSC
+604 GWWTMPSGEHSPSC
-618 RHTWVSNIV
+618 RHEWKSNIV
-627 MRKK
+627 MRKNK

>member
-7 LTFAEAKQP
+7 LTFAEARQP

-26 YEYGHMN
+26 YEYGHLN

-56 VNYISGNGWRAGDVY
+56 INYICGNGWKAGDVY
-71 GELFIKKANQVES
+71 GELFIKHANQVET
-84 LEDVT
+84 LEEVT

-101 FYLQVIWA
+101 FYLQVIWS

-128 KDNTQFWIK
+128 KDNTEFWIK
-137 ENWKDK
+137 DNWKDRH
-143 YEEVKVYPAFNPN
+143 EEVKVYPAFNPN
-156 FPKGSQILFA
+156 FPKGSQILFV

-248 NDISRKPSIDDLGA
+248 NDSGRKPIIDDLGA

-294 ISEPGKLGSRQ
+294 IAEPGKLGSRQ
-305 EMRDGYEIFKNTYVN
+305 EMRDGYEIFKNTYIN
-320 YKQRQVEAIIN
+320 YKQRQIEAVIN
-331 MIGSYRGVKEPMS
+331 MIGSYRGVKEPMTLIS
-344 IQAVDPIG
+344 VEPIG
-352 IEFSSDIIAQNLTKD
+352 IEFGEQTIAAVAPKEWILEK
-367 EIREMLGAQKLE
+367 LGIDM
-379 PKTSSTSQ
+379 SQ
-387 DVIDSLNSL
+387 Y
-396 SPLVANKVLESM
+396 
-408 TPNEIRSI
+408 
-416 VGLVAQAEGA
+416 Q
-426 DLPQQMS
+426 PQQMS
-433 EDFIFEE
+433 DEFIFEE
-440 FGESRENFTVLKRK
+440 FGEAASNFQVFKK
-454 ERFNEYT
+454 KARFDEYT
-461 DYELFASINQ
+461 DYELFATINQ

-494 LKLDISV
+494 LKIDIEV
-501 VDNSIEELIKDSSL
+501 VNRNIEDLIKSGSL
-515 NKGLEKGVTIHELT
+515 AQGTEKGVIIHELT
-529 APLSELTKIEPQTSS
+529 APLSELTKIEPETKS
-544 FLIRYTYEWKDIVPA
+544 FMIRYSYEWKDIVPA

-574 RLMTLDKV
+574 RLMSLDKF
-582 YSRSDIEQMSAR
+582 YSRSDIEQISAR

-604 GWWTMPDGEHSPSC
+604 GWWTMPSGEHSPSC
-618 RHTWVSNIV
+618 RHEWKSNLV
-627 MRKK
+627 MRKNK

>member
-7 LTFAEAKQP
+7 LTFAEARQP
-16 DYKEKKGVGY
+16 DYKEKKGIGY

-56 VNYISGNGWRAGDVY
+56 INYICGNGWKAGDVY
-71 GELFIKKANQVES
+71 GELFIRNANQVET
-84 LEDVT
+84 LEEVT

-101 FYLQVIWA
+101 FYLQVIWS

-128 KDNTQFWIK
+128 KDNTEFWIK
-137 ENWKDK
+137 DNWKDRH
-143 YEEVKVYPAFNPN
+143 EEVKVYPAFNPN
-156 FPKGSQILFA
+156 FPKGSQILFV

-248 NDISRKPSIDDLGA
+248 NDSGRKPIIDDLGA

-294 ISEPGKLGSRQ
+294 IAEPGKLGTRQ
-305 EMRDGYEIFKNTYVN
+305 EMRDGYEIFKNTYIN
-320 YKQRQVEAIIN
+320 YKQRQIEAVIN
-331 MIGSYRGVKEPMS
+331 MIGSYRGVKEPMYL
-344 IQAVDPIG
+344 IAVEPIG
-352 IEFSSDIIAQNLTKD
+352 IEFGEQTIAAVAPKEWILEK
-367 EIREMLGAQKLE
+367 LGIDM
-379 PKTSSTSQ
+379 SQ
-387 DVIDSLNSL
+387 YQ
-396 SPLVANKVLESM
+396 
-408 TPNEIRSI
+408 T
-416 VGLVAQAEGA
+416 
-426 DLPQQMS
+426 QQMS
-433 EDFIFEE
+433 DEFIFEE
-440 FGESRENFTVLKRK
+440 FGEAASNFQVFKKKSRFD
-454 ERFNEYT
+454 EYT
-461 DYELFASINQ
+461 DYELFATINQ

-494 LKLDISV
+494 LKIDIDV
-501 VDNSIEELIKDSSL
+501 VNRNIEDLIKSGSL
-515 NKGLEKGVTIHELT
+515 AQGTENGVLIHELT
-529 APLSELTKIEPQTSS
+529 APLSELTKIEPETKS
-544 FLIRYTYEWKDIVPA
+544 FMIRYSYEWKDIVPA

-574 RLMTLDKV
+574 RLMSLDKF
-582 YSRSDIEQMSAR
+582 YSRSDIEQISAR

-604 GWWTMPDGEHSPSC
+604 GWWTMPSGEHSPSC
-618 RHTWVSNIV
+618 RHEWKSNIV
-627 MRKK
+627 MRKNK

>member
-16 DYKEKKGVGY
+16 DYKEKKGIGY

-56 VNYISGNGWRAGDVY
+56 INYICGNGWKAGDAY
-71 GELFIKKANQVES
+71 GELFIMKANQVES

-137 ENWKDK
+137 DNWRDRH
-143 YEEVKVYPAFNPN
+143 EEAKVYPAFNPN
-156 FPKGSQILFA
+156 YPKGSQILFA
-166 KEYRAGISIYPLPS
+166 KEYRAGMSIYPLPS

-281 YVAHQITTPALFG
+281 YVSHQITTPALFG
-294 ISEPGKLGSRQ
+294 IAEAGKLGTRQ
-305 EMRDGYEIFKNTYVN
+305 EMRDGYEIFKNTYIN
-320 YKQRQVEAIIN
+320 YKQRQVEGIIN
-331 MIGSYRGVKEPMS
+331 MIGSYRGVKEPMTL
-344 IQAVDPIG
+344 IPVEPIG
-352 IEFSSDIIAQNLTKD
+352 IEFSEQTIAAVAPKQWILEKLGID
-367 EIREMLGAQKLE
+367 ESLYTAQ
-379 PKTSSTSQ
+379 
-387 DVIDSLNSL
+387 
-396 SPLVANKVLESM
+396 
-408 TPNEIRSI
+408 
-416 VGLVAQAEGA
+416 
-426 DLPQQMS
+426 PQQMS
-433 EDFIFEE
+433 DDFIFEE

-494 LKLDISV
+494 LKLDIDV
-501 VDNSIEELIKDSSL
+501 VKSNLDQLVKSGSL
-515 NKGLEKGVTIHELT
+515 VMGVENGTTIHELT

-544 FLIRYTYEWKDIVPA
+544 FLIRYSYEWKDIVPA
-559 GERNTAAHPSREFCK
+559 GERDTAEHPSREFCK
-574 RLMTLDKV
+574 RLMRLDKL

-604 GWWTMPDGEHSPSC
+604 KWWTMPDGTHSPSC
-618 RHTWVSNIV
+618 RHTWTSNVV

>member
-7 LTFAEAKQP
+7 LTFAEARQP
-16 DYKEKKGVGY
+16 DYKEKKGIGY
-26 YEYGHMN
+26 YEYGHLN

-56 VNYISGNGWRAGDVY
+56 INYICGNGWKAGDVY
-71 GELFIKKANQVES
+71 GELFIRNANQVET
-84 LEDVT
+84 LEEVT

-101 FYLQVIWA
+101 FYLQVIWS

-128 KDNTQFWIK
+128 KDNTEFWIK
-137 ENWKDK
+137 DNWKDRH
-143 YEEVKVYPAFNPN
+143 EEVKVYPAFNPN
-156 FPKGSQILFA
+156 FPKGSQILFV

-248 NDISRKPSIDDLGA
+248 NDSGRKPIIDDLGA

-294 ISEPGKLGSRQ
+294 IAEPGKLGSRQ
-305 EMRDGYEIFKNTYVN
+305 EMRDGYEIFKNTYIN
-320 YKQRQVEAIIN
+320 YKQRQIEAVIN
-331 MIGSYRGVKEPMS
+331 MIGSYRGVKEPMTLIS
-344 IQAVDPIG
+344 VEPIG
-352 IEFSSDIIAQNLTKD
+352 IEFGEQTIAAVAPKEWILEK
-367 EIREMLGAQKLE
+367 LGIDM
-379 PKTSSTSQ
+379 SQ
-387 DVIDSLNSL
+387 Y
-396 SPLVANKVLESM
+396 
-408 TPNEIRSI
+408 
-416 VGLVAQAEGA
+416 Q
-426 DLPQQMS
+426 PQQMS
-433 EDFIFEE
+433 DEFIFEE
-440 FGESRENFTVLKRK
+440 FGEAASNFQVFKK
-454 ERFNEYT
+454 KARFDEYT
-461 DYELFASINQ
+461 DYELFATINQ

-494 LKLDISV
+494 LKIDIEV
-501 VDNSIEELIKDSSL
+501 VNRNIEDLIKSGSL
-515 NKGLEKGVTIHELT
+515 AQGTEKGVIIHELT
-529 APLSELTKIEPQTSS
+529 APLSELTKIEPETKS
-544 FLIRYTYEWKDIVPA
+544 FMIRYSYEWKDIVPA

-574 RLMTLDKV
+574 RLMSLDKF
-582 YSRSDIEQMSAR
+582 YSRSDIEQISAR

-604 GWWTMPDGEHSPSC
+604 GWWTMPSGEHSPSC
-618 RHTWVSNIV
+618 RHEWKSNIV
-627 MRKK
+627 MRKNK

>member
-7 LTFAEAKQP
+7 LTFAEARQP

-56 VNYISGNGWRAGDVY
+56 INYICGNGWKAGDVY
-71 GELFIKKANQVES
+71 GELFIKHANQVET
-84 LEDVT
+84 LEEVT

-101 FYLQVIWA
+101 FYLQVIWS

-128 KDNTQFWIK
+128 KDNTEFWIK
-137 ENWKDK
+137 DNWKDRH
-143 YEEVKVYPAFNPN
+143 EEVKVYPAFNPN
-156 FPKGSQILFA
+156 FPKGSQILFV

-248 NDISRKPSIDDLGA
+248 NDSGRKPIIDDLGA

-294 ISEPGKLGSRQ
+294 IAEPGKLGSRQ
-305 EMRDGYEIFKNTYVN
+305 EMRDGYEIFKNTYIN
-320 YKQRQVEAIIN
+320 YKQRQIEAVIN
-331 MIGSYRGVKEPMS
+331 MIGSYRGVKEPMYL
-344 IQAVDPIG
+344 IAVEPIG
-352 IEFSSDIIAQNLTKD
+352 IEFGEQTIAAVAPKEWILEK
-367 EIREMLGAQKLE
+367 LGIDM
-379 PKTSSTSQ
+379 SQ
-387 DVIDSLNSL
+387 YQ
-396 SPLVANKVLESM
+396 
-408 TPNEIRSI
+408 T
-416 VGLVAQAEGA
+416 Q
-426 DLPQQMS
+426 PQQMS
-433 EDFIFEE
+433 DEFIFED
-440 FGESRENFTVLKRK
+440 FGEASENFQVFKK
-454 ERFNEYT
+454 KSRFDEYT
-461 DYELFASINQ
+461 DYELFATINQ
-471 TKADILDLISKDKRI
+471 VKADILDLISKDKRI

-494 LKLDISV
+494 LKIDIDV
-501 VDNSIEELIKDSSL
+501 VNRNIEDLIKSGSL
-515 NKGLEKGVTIHELT
+515 AQGTENGVLIHELT
-529 APLSELTKIEPQTSS
+529 APLKDLTKIEPETKS
-544 FLIRYTYEWKDIVPA
+544 FMIRYSYEWKDIVPA
-559 GERNTAAHPSREFCK
+559 GDRNTAAHPSREFCK
-574 RLMTLDKV
+574 RLMALDKF

-604 GWWTMPDGEHSPSC
+604 KWWTMPDGTHSPSC
-618 RHTWVSNIV
+618 RHEWKSVVV
-627 MRKK
+627 MRKNK

>member
-7 LTFAEAKQP
+7 LTFAEARQP
-16 DYKEKKGVGY
+16 DYKEKKGIGY
-26 YEYGHMN
+26 YEYGHLN

-56 VNYISGNGWRAGDVY
+56 INYICGNGWKAGDVY
-71 GELFIKKANQVES
+71 GELFIRNANQVET
-84 LEDVT
+84 LEEVT

-101 FYLQVIWA
+101 FYLQVIWS

-128 KDNTQFWIK
+128 KDNTEFWIK
-137 ENWKDK
+137 DNWKDRH
-143 YEEVKVYPAFNPN
+143 EEVKVYPAFNPN
-156 FPKGSQILFA
+156 FPKGSQILFV

-248 NDISRKPSIDDLGA
+248 NDSGRKPIIDDLGA

-294 ISEPGKLGSRQ
+294 IAEPGKLGSRQ
-305 EMRDGYEIFKNTYVN
+305 EMRDGYEIFKNTYIN
-320 YKQRQVEAIIN
+320 YKQRQIEAVIN
-331 MIGSYRGVKEPMS
+331 MIGSYRGVKEPMTLIS
-344 IQAVDPIG
+344 VEPIG
-352 IEFSSDIIAQNLTKD
+352 IEFGEQTIAAVAPKEWILEK
-367 EIREMLGAQKLE
+367 LGIDM
-379 PKTSSTSQ
+379 SQ
-387 DVIDSLNSL
+387 YQ
-396 SPLVANKVLESM
+396 
-408 TPNEIRSI
+408 T
-416 VGLVAQAEGA
+416 
-426 DLPQQMS
+426 QQMS
-433 EDFIFEE
+433 DEFIFEE
-440 FGESRENFTVLKRK
+440 FGEAASNFQVFKK
-454 ERFNEYT
+454 KARFDEYT
-461 DYELFASINQ
+461 DYELFATINQ
-471 TKADILDLISKDKRI
+471 VKADILDLISKDKRI

-494 LKLDISV
+494 LKIDIDV
-501 VDNSIEELIKDSSL
+501 VNRNIEDLIKSGSL
-515 NKGLEKGVTIHELT
+515 AQGTDNGVIIHELT
-529 APLSELTKIEPQTSS
+529 APLSELTKIEPETKS
-544 FLIRYTYEWKDIVPA
+544 FMIRYSYEWKDIVPA

-574 RLMTLDKV
+574 RLMSLDKF
-582 YSRSDIEQMSAR
+582 YSRSDIEQISAR

-604 GWWTMPDGEHSPSC
+604 GWWTMPSGEHSPSC
-618 RHTWVSNIV
+618 RHEWKSNIV
-627 MRKK
+627 MRKNK

>member
-1 MDNFSI
+1 
-7 LTFAEAKQP
+7 
-16 DYKEKKGVGY
+16 
-26 YEYGHMN
+26 
-33 DYPEYLLELYK
+33 
-44 KSAKHQALIKGK
+44 
-56 VNYISGNGWRAGDVY
+56 
-71 GELFIKKANQVES
+71 
-84 LEDVT
+84 
-89 KKIVTDNELFGG
+89 
-101 FYLQVIWA
+101 

-143 YEEVKVYPAFNPN
+143 YEDVKIYPAFNPN
-156 FPKGSQILFA
+156 FPKGSQILFV

-248 NDISRKPSIDDLGA
+248 NDSGRKPIIDDLGA

-294 ISEPGKLGSRQ
+294 IAEPGKLGTRQ
-305 EMRDGYEIFKNTYVN
+305 EMRDGYEIFKNTYIN
-320 YKQRQVEAIIN
+320 YKQRQIEAVIN
-331 MIGSYRGVKEPMS
+331 MIGSYRGVKEPMTL
-344 IQAVDPIG
+344 IAVEPIG
-352 IEFSSDIIAQNLTKD
+352 IEFGEQTIAAVAPKEWILEK
-367 EIREMLGAQKLE
+367 LGIDM
-379 PKTSSTSQ
+379 SQ
-387 DVIDSLNSL
+387 Y
-396 SPLVANKVLESM
+396 
-408 TPNEIRSI
+408 
-416 VGLVAQAEGA
+416 Q
-426 DLPQQMS
+426 PQQMS
-433 EDFIFEE
+433 YEFIFEE
-440 FGESRENFTVLKRK
+440 FGEASENFQVFKK
-454 ERFNEYT
+454 KARFDEYT
-461 DYELFASINQ
+461 DYELFATINQ
-471 TKADILDLISKDKRI
+471 VKADILDLISKDKRI

-494 LKLDISV
+494 LKIDIDV
-501 VDNSIEELIKDSSL
+501 VNRNIEDLIKSGSL
-515 NKGLEKGVTIHELT
+515 AQGTENGVLIHELT
-529 APLSELTKIEPQTSS
+529 APLKDLTKIEPETKS
-544 FLIRYTYEWKDIVPA
+544 FMIRYSYEWKDIVPA

-574 RLMTLDKV
+574 RLMSLDKF

-604 GWWTMPDGEHSPSC
+604 KWWTMPDGTHSPSC
-618 RHTWVSNIV
+618 RHEWKSNLV
-627 MRKK
+627 MRKNK

>member
-1 MDNFSI
+1 MDNISI

-56 VNYISGNGWRAGDVY
+56 TNYICGNGWKAGDAY
-71 GELFIKKANQVES
+71 GELFIKRANQVES

-89 KKIVTDNELFGG
+89 KKIVADNEIFGG
-101 FYLQVIWA
+101 FYIQVIWA
-109 MNGMISDIYHVDY
+109 MNGTIADIYHIDY

-128 KDNTQFWIK
+128 KDNTQYWIK
-137 ENWKDK
+137 DNWKDRH
-143 YEEVKVYPAFNPN
+143 EEAKVYPAFNPL

-216 GEPNPEEKRIIERKF
+216 GEPNPEEMRIIERKF
-231 ENKFTGS
+231 QNKFTGS

-248 NDISRKPSIDDLGA
+248 NDSARKPIIDDLGA

-281 YVAHQITTPALFG
+281 YVSHQITTPALFG
-294 ISEPGKLGSRQ
+294 IAEPGKLGTRQ

-320 YKQRQVEAIIN
+320 YKQRQVESVIN
-331 MIGSYRGVKEPMS
+331 MIGSYKGVKEPMS
-344 IQAVDPIG
+344 IIAVEPIG
-352 IEFSSDIIAQNLTKD
+352 IEFGEQTIAAVAPKEWILEK
-367 EIREMLGAQKLE
+367 LGIDMAQYQ
-379 PKTSSTSQ
+379 T
-387 DVIDSLNSL
+387 
-396 SPLVANKVLESM
+396 
-408 TPNEIRSI
+408 
-416 VGLVAQAEGA
+416 AQ
-426 DLPQQMS
+426 PQQMS
-433 EDFIFEE
+433 DNFIFEE
-440 FGESRENFTVLKRK
+440 FGEPSANFQVLKK
-454 ERFNEYT
+454 KSRFSEYT

-494 LKLDISV
+494 LKLDLDV
-501 VDNSIEELIKDSSL
+501 VKANLDELVKSGSL
-515 NKGLEKGVTIHELT
+515 AVGTDKGVTIHELT
-529 APLSELTKIEPQTSS
+529 APLSELTKIEPQTAS
-544 FLIRYTYEWKDIVPA
+544 FLIRYSYEWKSSVPTS
-559 GERNTAAHPSREFCK
+559 ERNTSAHPSREFCK
-574 RLMTLDKV
+574 RLMSLDKF

-594 LGYSVWDRKG
+594 MGYSVWDRKG

-618 RHTWVSNIV
+618 RHEWVSNIV

>member
-26 YEYGHMN
+26 YEYGHLN

-294 ISEPGKLGSRQ
+294 IAEPGKLGSRQ

-433 EDFIFEE
+433 DDFIFEE

-454 ERFNEYT
+454 ERFNEYV
-461 DYELFASINQ
+461 DYEMFASINQ

-501 VDNSIEELIKDSSL
+501 VDNSIEELIKDGSL
-515 NKGLEKGVTIHELT
+515 NKGLEKGVIIHELS

-559 GERNTAAHPSREFCK
+559 GERDTAEHPSREFCK
-574 RLMTLDKV
+574 RLMRLDKL

-604 GWWTMPDGEHSPSC
+604 KWWTMPDGTHSPSC

>member
-7 LTFAEAKQP
+7 LTFAEARQP

-56 VNYISGNGWRAGDVY
+56 INYICGNGWKAGDVY
-71 GELFIKKANQVES
+71 GELFIKHANQVET

-101 FYLQVIWA
+101 FYLQIIWS

-128 KDNTQFWIK
+128 KDNTEFWIK
-137 ENWKDK
+137 DNWKDRH
-143 YEEVKVYPAFNPN
+143 EEVKVYPAFNPN
-156 FPKGSQILFA
+156 FPKGSQILFV

-248 NDISRKPSIDDLGA
+248 NDSGRKPIIDDLGA

-268 DFGHVDELIRTNI
+268 NFSQVDELIRTNI

-294 ISEPGKLGSRQ
+294 IAEPGKLGSRQ
-305 EMRDGYEIFKNTYVN
+305 EMRDGYEIFKNTYIN
-320 YKQRQVEAIIN
+320 YKQRQIEAVIN
-331 MIGSYRGVKEPMS
+331 MIGSYRGVKEPMYL
-344 IQAVDPIG
+344 IAVEPIG
-352 IEFSSDIIAQNLTKD
+352 IEFGEQTIAAVAPKEWILEK
-367 EIREMLGAQKLE
+367 LGIDM
-379 PKTSSTSQ
+379 SQ
-387 DVIDSLNSL
+387 YQ
-396 SPLVANKVLESM
+396 
-408 TPNEIRSI
+408 T
-416 VGLVAQAEGA
+416 Q
-426 DLPQQMS
+426 PQQMS
-433 EDFIFEE
+433 DEFIFEE
-440 FGESRENFTVLKRK
+440 FGEASENFQVFTKK
-454 ERFNEYT
+454 ARFDEYT
-461 DYELFASINQ
+461 DYELFATINQ
-471 TKADILDLISKDKRI
+471 VKADILDLISKDKRI

-494 LKLDISV
+494 LKIDIDV
-501 VDNSIEELIKDSSL
+501 VNRNIEDLIKSGSL
-515 NKGLEKGVTIHELT
+515 AQGTENGVLIHELT
-529 APLSELTKIEPQTSS
+529 APLKDLTKIEPETKS
-544 FLIRYTYEWKDIVPA
+544 FMIRYSYEWKDIVPA

-574 RLMTLDKV
+574 RLMSLDKF

-604 GWWTMPDGEHSPSC
+604 KWWTMPDGTHSPSC
-618 RHTWVSNIV
+618 RHEWKSNIV
-627 MRKK
+627 MRKNK

>member
-7 LTFAEAKQP
+7 LTFAEARQP
-16 DYKEKKGVGY
+16 DYKEKKGIGY
-26 YEYGHMN
+26 YEYGHLN

-56 VNYISGNGWRAGDVY
+56 INYICGNGWKAGDVY
-71 GELFIKKANQVES
+71 GELFIKHANQVET
-84 LEDVT
+84 LEEVT

-101 FYLQVIWA
+101 FYLQVIWS

-128 KDNTQFWIK
+128 KDNTEFWIK
-137 ENWKDK
+137 DNWKDRH
-143 YEEVKVYPAFNPN
+143 EEVKVYPAFNPN
-156 FPKGSQILFA
+156 FPKGSQILFV

-248 NDISRKPSIDDLGA
+248 NDSGRKPIIDDLGA

-294 ISEPGKLGSRQ
+294 IAEPGKLGSRQ
-305 EMRDGYEIFKNTYVN
+305 EMRDGYEIFKNTYIN
-320 YKQRQVEAIIN
+320 YKQRQIEAVIN
-331 MIGSYRGVKEPMS
+331 MIGSYRGVKEPMYL
-344 IQAVDPIG
+344 IAVEPIG
-352 IEFSSDIIAQNLTKD
+352 IEFGEQTIAAVAPKEWILEK
-367 EIREMLGAQKLE
+367 LGIDMSQYQAQ
-379 PKTSSTSQ
+379 
-387 DVIDSLNSL
+387 
-396 SPLVANKVLESM
+396 
-408 TPNEIRSI
+408 
-416 VGLVAQAEGA
+416 
-426 DLPQQMS
+426 PQQMS
-433 EDFIFEE
+433 DEFIFEE
-440 FGESRENFTVLKRK
+440 FGEASENFQVFKK
-454 ERFNEYT
+454 KARFDEYT
-461 DYELFASINQ
+461 DYELFATINQ

-494 LKLDISV
+494 LKIDIDV
-501 VDNSIEELIKDSSL
+501 VNRNIEDLIKSGSL
-515 NKGLEKGVTIHELT
+515 AQGTENGVLIHELT
-529 APLSELTKIEPQTSS
+529 APLKDITKIEPETKS
-544 FLIRYTYEWKDIVPA
+544 FMIRYSYEWKDIVPA

-574 RLMTLDKV
+574 RLMSLDKF
-582 YSRSDIEQMSAR
+582 YSRSDIEQISAR

-604 GWWTMPDGEHSPSC
+604 GWWTMPSGEHSPSC
-618 RHTWVSNIV
+618 RHEWKSNIV
-627 MRKK
+627 MRKNK

>member
-7 LTFAEAKQP
+7 LTFAEARQP
-16 DYKEKKGVGY
+16 DYKEKKGIGY

-56 VNYISGNGWRAGDVY
+56 INYICGNGWKAGDVY
-71 GELFIKKANQVES
+71 GELFIRNANQVET

-101 FYLQVIWA
+101 FYLQVIWS

-128 KDNTQFWIK
+128 KDNTEFWIK
-137 ENWKDK
+137 DNWKDRH
-143 YEEVKVYPAFNPN
+143 EEVKVYPAFNPN
-156 FPKGSQILFA
+156 FPKGSQILFV

-248 NDISRKPSIDDLGA
+248 NDSGRKPIIDDLGA

-281 YVAHQITTPALFG
+281 YVSHQITTPALFG
-294 ISEPGKLGSRQ
+294 IAEPGKLGTRQ
-305 EMRDGYEIFKNTYVN
+305 EMRDGYEIFKNTYIN
-320 YKQRQVEAIIN
+320 YKQRQIEAVIN
-331 MIGSYRGVKEPMS
+331 MIGSYRGVKEPMTL
-344 IQAVDPIG
+344 IAVEPIG
-352 IEFSSDIIAQNLTKD
+352 IEFGEQTIAAVAPKEWILEK
-367 EIREMLGAQKLE
+367 LG
-379 PKTSSTSQ
+379 
-387 DVIDSLNSL
+387 IDPTLY
-396 SPLVANKVLESM
+396 
-408 TPNEIRSI
+408 
-416 VGLVAQAEGA
+416 QAK
-426 DLPQQMS
+426 PQQMS
-433 EDFIFEE
+433 DEFIFEE
-440 FGESRENFTVLKRK
+440 FGEASENFQVFKK
-454 ERFNEYT
+454 KARFDEYT
-461 DYELFASINQ
+461 DYELFATINQ

-494 LKLDISV
+494 LKIDIDV
-501 VDNSIEELIKDSSL
+501 VNRNIEDLIKSGSL
-515 NKGLEKGVTIHELT
+515 AQGTENGVLIHELT
-529 APLSELTKIEPQTSS
+529 APLKDITKIEPETKS
-544 FLIRYTYEWKDIVPA
+544 FMIRYSYEWKDIVPA

-574 RLMTLDKV
+574 RLMSLDKF
-582 YSRSDIEQMSAR
+582 YSRSDIEQISAR

-604 GWWTMPDGEHSPSC
+604 GWWTMPSGEHSPSC
-618 RHTWVSNIV
+618 RHEWKSNLV
-627 MRKK
+627 MRKNK

>member
-7 LTFAEAKQP
+7 LTFAEARQP

-56 VNYISGNGWRAGDVY
+56 INYICGNGWKAGDVY
-71 GELFIKKANQVES
+71 GELFIKHANQVET

-101 FYLQVIWA
+101 FYLQIIWS

-128 KDNTQFWIK
+128 KDNTEFWIK
-137 ENWKDK
+137 DNWKDRH
-143 YEEVKVYPAFNPN
+143 EEVKVYPAFNPN
-156 FPKGSQILFA
+156 FPKGSQILFV

-248 NDISRKPSIDDLGA
+248 NDSGRKPIIDDLGA

-294 ISEPGKLGSRQ
+294 IAEPGKLGSRQ
-305 EMRDGYEIFKNTYVN
+305 EMRDGYEIFKNTYIN
-320 YKQRQVEAIIN
+320 YKQRQIEAVIN
-331 MIGSYRGVKEPMS
+331 MIGSYRGVKEPMYL
-344 IQAVDPIG
+344 IAVEPIG
-352 IEFSSDIIAQNLTKD
+352 IEFGEQTIAAVAPKEWILEK
-367 EIREMLGAQKLE
+367 LGIDM
-379 PKTSSTSQ
+379 SQ
-387 DVIDSLNSL
+387 YQ
-396 SPLVANKVLESM
+396 
-408 TPNEIRSI
+408 T
-416 VGLVAQAEGA
+416 Q
-426 DLPQQMS
+426 PQQMS
-433 EDFIFEE
+433 DEFIFED
-440 FGESRENFTVLKRK
+440 FGEAASNFQVFKKKSRFD
-454 ERFNEYT
+454 EYT
-461 DYELFASINQ
+461 DYELFATINQ
-471 TKADILDLISKDKRI
+471 VKADILDLISKDKRI

-494 LKLDISV
+494 LKIDIDV
-501 VDNSIEELIKDSSL
+501 VNRNIEDLIKSGSL
-515 NKGLEKGVTIHELT
+515 AQGTENGVLIHELT
-529 APLSELTKIEPQTSS
+529 APLKDLTKIEPETKS
-544 FLIRYTYEWKDIVPA
+544 FMIRYSYEWKDIVPA

-574 RLMTLDKV
+574 RLMALDKF

-604 GWWTMPDGEHSPSC
+604 KWWTMPDGTHSPSC
-618 RHTWVSNIV
+618 RHEWKSLVV

>member
-7 LTFAEAKQP
+7 LTFAEARQP

-56 VNYISGNGWRAGDVY
+56 INYICGNGWKAGDVY
-71 GELFIKKANQVES
+71 GELFIKHANQVET
-84 LEDVT
+84 LEEVT

-101 FYLQVIWA
+101 FYLQVIWS

-128 KDNTQFWIK
+128 KDNTEFWIK
-137 ENWKDK
+137 DNWKDRH
-143 YEEVKVYPAFNPN
+143 EEVKVYPAFNPN
-156 FPKGSQILFA
+156 FPKGSQILFV

-248 NDISRKPSIDDLGA
+248 NDSGRKPIIDDLGA

-294 ISEPGKLGSRQ
+294 IAEPGKLGSRQ
-305 EMRDGYEIFKNTYVN
+305 EMRDGYEIFKNTYIN
-320 YKQRQVEAIIN
+320 YKQRQIEAVIN
-331 MIGSYRGVKEPMS
+331 MIGSYRGVKEPMYL
-344 IQAVDPIG
+344 IAVEPIG
-352 IEFSSDIIAQNLTKD
+352 IEFGEQTIAAVAPKEWILEK
-367 EIREMLGAQKLE
+367 LGIDM
-379 PKTSSTSQ
+379 SQ
-387 DVIDSLNSL
+387 YQ
-396 SPLVANKVLESM
+396 
-408 TPNEIRSI
+408 T
-416 VGLVAQAEGA
+416 Q
-426 DLPQQMS
+426 PQQMS
-433 EDFIFEE
+433 DEFIFEE
-440 FGESRENFTVLKRK
+440 FGEAASNFQVFKKKSRFD
-454 ERFNEYT
+454 EYT
-461 DYELFASINQ
+461 DYELFATINQ
-471 TKADILDLISKDKRI
+471 VKADILDLISKDKRI

-494 LKLDISV
+494 LKIDIDV
-501 VDNSIEELIKDSSL
+501 VNRNIEDLIKSGSL
-515 NKGLEKGVTIHELT
+515 AQGTENGVLIHELT
-529 APLSELTKIEPQTSS
+529 APLKDLTKIEPETKS
-544 FLIRYTYEWKDIVPA
+544 FMIRYSYEWKDIVPA

-574 RLMTLDKV
+574 RLMSLDKF

-604 GWWTMPDGEHSPSC
+604 KWWTMPDGTHSPSC
-618 RHTWVSNIV
+618 RHEWKSNIV
-627 MRKK
+627 MRKNK

>member
-7 LTFAEAKQP
+7 LTFAEARQP
-16 DYKEKKGVGY
+16 DYKEKKGIGY
-26 YEYGHMN
+26 YEYGHLN

-56 VNYISGNGWRAGDVY
+56 INYICGNGWKAGDVY
-71 GELFIKKANQVES
+71 GELFIRNANQVET
-84 LEDVT
+84 LEEVT

-101 FYLQVIWA
+101 FYLQVIWS

-128 KDNTQFWIK
+128 KDNTEFWIK
-137 ENWKDK
+137 DNWKDRH
-143 YEEVKVYPAFNPN
+143 EEVKVYPAFNPN
-156 FPKGSQILFA
+156 FPKGSQILFV

-248 NDISRKPSIDDLGA
+248 NDSGRKPIIDDLGA

-294 ISEPGKLGSRQ
+294 IAEPGKLGSRQ
-305 EMRDGYEIFKNTYVN
+305 EMRDGYEIFKNTYIN
-320 YKQRQVEAIIN
+320 YKQRQIEAVIN
-331 MIGSYRGVKEPMS
+331 MIGSYRGVKEPMTLIS
-344 IQAVDPIG
+344 VEPIG
-352 IEFSSDIIAQNLTKD
+352 IEFGEQTIASVAPKEWILEK
-367 EIREMLGAQKLE
+367 LGIDM
-379 PKTSSTSQ
+379 SQ
-387 DVIDSLNSL
+387 YQ
-396 SPLVANKVLESM
+396 
-408 TPNEIRSI
+408 T
-416 VGLVAQAEGA
+416 
-426 DLPQQMS
+426 QQMS
-433 EDFIFEE
+433 DDFIFEE
-440 FGESRENFTVLKRK
+440 FGEASENFQVFKK
-454 ERFNEYT
+454 KARFDEYT
-461 DYELFASINQ
+461 DYELFATINQ
-471 TKADILDLISKDKRI
+471 VKADILDLISKDKRI

-494 LKLDISV
+494 LKIDIEV
-501 VDNSIEELIKDSSL
+501 VNRNIEDLIKSGSL
-515 NKGLEKGVTIHELT
+515 AQGTENGVLIHELT
-529 APLSELTKIEPQTSS
+529 APLKDLTKIEPETKS
-544 FLIRYTYEWKDIVPA
+544 FMIRYSYEWKDIVPA

-574 RLMTLDKV
+574 RLMALDKF

-604 GWWTMPDGEHSPSC
+604 KWWTMPDGTHSPSC
-618 RHTWVSNIV
+618 RHEWKSNLV
-627 MRKK
+627 MRKNK

>member
-7 LTFAEAKQP
+7 LTFAEARQP

-56 VNYISGNGWRAGDVY
+56 INYICGNGWKAGDVY
-71 GELFIKKANQVES
+71 GELFIRNANQVET

-101 FYLQVIWA
+101 FYLQIIWS

-128 KDNTQFWIK
+128 KDNTEFWIK
-137 ENWKDK
+137 DNWKDRH
-143 YEEVKVYPAFNPN
+143 EEVKVYPAFNPN
-156 FPKGSQILFA
+156 FPKGSQILFV

-248 NDISRKPSIDDLGA
+248 NDSGRKPIIDDLGA

-294 ISEPGKLGSRQ
+294 IAEPGKLGTRQ
-305 EMRDGYEIFKNTYVN
+305 EMRDGYEIFKNTYIN
-320 YKQRQVEAIIN
+320 YKQRQIEAVIN
-331 MIGSYRGVKEPMS
+331 MIGSYRGVKEPMTL
-344 IQAVDPIG
+344 IAVEPIG
-352 IEFSSDIIAQNLTKD
+352 IEFGEQTIAAVAPKEWILEK
-367 EIREMLGAQKLE
+367 LG
-379 PKTSSTSQ
+379 
-387 DVIDSLNSL
+387 IDPTLY
-396 SPLVANKVLESM
+396 
-408 TPNEIRSI
+408 
-416 VGLVAQAEGA
+416 QAK
-426 DLPQQMS
+426 PQQMS
-433 EDFIFEE
+433 DEFIFEE
-440 FGESRENFTVLKRK
+440 FGEASENFQVFKK
-454 ERFNEYT
+454 KARFDDYT
-461 DYELFASINQ
+461 DYELFATINQ

-494 LKLDISV
+494 LKIDIDV
-501 VDNSIEELIKDSSL
+501 VNRNIEDLIKSGSL
-515 NKGLEKGVTIHELT
+515 AQGTDNGVLIHELT
-529 APLSELTKIEPQTSS
+529 APLKDLTKIEPETKS
-544 FLIRYTYEWKDIVPA
+544 FMIRYSYEWKDIVPA

-574 RLMTLDKV
+574 RLMTLDKF

-604 GWWTMPDGEHSPSC
+604 KWWTMPDGTHSPSC
-618 RHTWVSNIV
+618 RHEWKSNIV
-627 MRKK
+627 MRKNK

>member
-7 LTFAEAKQP
+7 LTFAEARQP

-56 VNYISGNGWRAGDVY
+56 INYICGNGWKAGDVY
-71 GELFIKKANQVES
+71 GELFIRNANQVET

-101 FYLQVIWA
+101 FYLQIIWS

-128 KDNTQFWIK
+128 KDNTEFWIK
-137 ENWKDK
+137 DNWKDRH
-143 YEEVKVYPAFNPN
+143 EEVKVYPAFNPN
-156 FPKGSQILFA
+156 FPKGSQILFV

-248 NDISRKPSIDDLGA
+248 NDSGRKPIIDDLGA

-294 ISEPGKLGSRQ
+294 IAEPGKLGSRQ
-305 EMRDGYEIFKNTYVN
+305 EMRDGYEIFKNTYIN
-320 YKQRQVEAIIN
+320 YKQRQIEAVIN
-331 MIGSYRGVKEPMS
+331 MIGSYRGVKEPMYL
-344 IQAVDPIG
+344 IAVEPIG
-352 IEFSSDIIAQNLTKD
+352 IEFGEQTIAAVAPKEWILEK
-367 EIREMLGAQKLE
+367 LGIDM
-379 PKTSSTSQ
+379 SQ
-387 DVIDSLNSL
+387 YQ
-396 SPLVANKVLESM
+396 
-408 TPNEIRSI
+408 T
-416 VGLVAQAEGA
+416 Q
-426 DLPQQMS
+426 PQQMS
-433 EDFIFEE
+433 DEFIFEE
-440 FGESRENFTVLKRK
+440 FGEAASNFQVFKKKSRFD
-454 ERFNEYT
+454 EYT
-461 DYELFASINQ
+461 DYELFATINQ
-471 TKADILDLISKDKRI
+471 VKADILDLISKDKRI

-494 LKLDISV
+494 LKIDIDV
-501 VDNSIEELIKDSSL
+501 VNRNIEDLIKSGSL
-515 NKGLEKGVTIHELT
+515 AQGTENGVLIHELT
-529 APLSELTKIEPQTSS
+529 APLKDLTKIEPETKS
-544 FLIRYTYEWKDIVPA
+544 FMIRYSYEWKDSVPA

-574 RLMTLDKV
+574 RLMALDKF

-604 GWWTMPDGEHSPSC
+604 KWWTMPDGTHSPSC
-618 RHTWVSNIV
+618 RHEWKSNLV

>member
-7 LTFAEAKQP
+7 LTFAEARQP

-26 YEYGHMN
+26 YEYGHLN

-56 VNYISGNGWRAGDVY
+56 INYICGNGWKAGDVY
-71 GELFIKKANQVES
+71 GELFIRNANQVET

-101 FYLQVIWA
+101 FYLQVIWS

-128 KDNTQFWIK
+128 KDNTEFWIK
-137 ENWKDK
+137 DNWKDRH
-143 YEEVKVYPAFNPN
+143 EEVKVYPAFNPN
-156 FPKGSQILFA
+156 FPKGSQILFV

-248 NDISRKPSIDDLGA
+248 NDSGRKPIIDDLGA

-294 ISEPGKLGSRQ
+294 IAEPGKLGTRQ
-305 EMRDGYEIFKNTYVN
+305 EMRDGYEIFKNTYIN
-320 YKQRQVEAIIN
+320 YKQRQIEAVIN
-331 MIGSYRGVKEPMS
+331 MIGSYRGVKEPMTL
-344 IQAVDPIG
+344 IAVEPIG
-352 IEFSSDIIAQNLTKD
+352 IEFGEQTIAAVAPKEWILEK
-367 EIREMLGAQKLE
+367 LG
-379 PKTSSTSQ
+379 
-387 DVIDSLNSL
+387 IDMSLYQ
-396 SPLVANKVLESM
+396 
-408 TPNEIRSI
+408 T
-416 VGLVAQAEGA
+416 Q
-426 DLPQQMS
+426 PQQMS
-433 EDFIFEE
+433 DEFIFEE
-440 FGESRENFTVLKRK
+440 FGEASENFQVFKK
-454 ERFNEYT
+454 KARFDEYT
-461 DYELFASINQ
+461 DYELFATINQ
-471 TKADILDLISKDKRI
+471 VKADILDLISKDKRI

-494 LKLDISV
+494 LKIDIDV
-501 VDNSIEELIKDSSL
+501 VNRNIEDLIKSGSL
-515 NKGLEKGVTIHELT
+515 AQGTENGVLIHELT
-529 APLSELTKIEPQTSS
+529 APLKDLTKIEPETKS
-544 FLIRYTYEWKDIVPA
+544 FMIRYSYEWKDIVPA

-574 RLMTLDKV
+574 RLMSLDKF
-582 YSRSDIEQMSAR
+582 YSRSDIEQISAR

-604 GWWTMPDGEHSPSC
+604 GWWTMPSGEHSPSC
-618 RHTWVSNIV
+618 RHEWKSNIV
-627 MRKK
+627 MRKNK